1 MNNIYQIYLISDST
15 GETLDRIFMAIKA
28 QFKNIDYKYEDNK
41 EFKGK
46 YAYALKN
53 VNIKIE
59 KKPLLKYINLF
70 NQNISV
76 WKTLKVFVI
85 IMKI

>member
-1 MNNIYQIYLISDST
+1 MVVTDSST
-15 GETLDRIFMAIKA
+15 GGLGIVFYVFFVALIGWKALPGKLMYENRKRIFETEFEEI
-28 QFKNIDYKYEDNK
+28 IDIYK
-41 EFKGK
+41 
-46 YAYALKN
+46 
-53 VNIKIE
+53 KIE
-59 KKPLLKYINLF
+59 KKPLLKFINLF